1 MASGKKGRANM
12 QIVTVNVPE
21 SYLEMIRILLNLE
34 DGTFPSRSELIRV
47 AVRNRLLIDMKM
59 RENIEIVEPYDEVN
73 FVRVPLANNEF
84 KEYKIVRRL
93 EYWSVLIV

>member
-34 DGTFPSRSELIRV
+34 DGIFPSRSELIRV
-47 AVRNRLLIDMKM
+47 AVRNRLVIDMKM
-59 RENIEIVEPYDEVN
+59 MENIVEEEPYDEVN
-73 FVRVPLANNEF
+73 LVRVPLANNEF

-93 EYWSVLIV
+93 EY